1 LVQYVAT
8 KSADTPT
15 AKGEFDMSVSVPV
28 ALSNSKPVIVPSAL
42 VASFAEPREKNSRW
56 KLMINE
62 SVEVD
67 S

>member
-1 LVQYVAT
+1 
-8 KSADTPT
+8 
-15 AKGEFDMSVSVPV
+15 VPV